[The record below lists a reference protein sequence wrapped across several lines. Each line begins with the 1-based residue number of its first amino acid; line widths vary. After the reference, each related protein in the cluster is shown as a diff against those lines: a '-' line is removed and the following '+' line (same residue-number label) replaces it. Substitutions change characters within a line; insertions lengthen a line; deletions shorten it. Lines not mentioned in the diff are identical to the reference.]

1 MYPKDTFVLSFVFR
15 LSDGRC
21 TDGPQ
26 VQIRDQPI
34 GKREAVTRFGRA
46 ALPEVSRGSRPE
58 PGEDGVAAAVALP
71 PDGPWPREVPA
82 LLART
87 LPAVLKFAIR
97 AKVSG
102 HPPVFPTKRNRS
114 DGYVDPNPLLVF
126 WRKKRE

>member
-58 PGEDGVAAAVALP
+58 PGRYGRDHHLPTHRQYGSQTESVTLGLPCCNDDALCP
-71 PDGPWPREVPA
+71 ERLRDALRALGGGLREV
-82 LLART
+82 
-87 LPAVLKFAIR
+87 I
-97 AKVSG
+97 
-102 HPPVFPTKRNRS
+102 
-114 DGYVDPNPLLVF
+114 D
-126 WRKKRE
+126 